1 MGQLD
6 GKVAFITGVARGQ
19 GRSHAVRLAQ
29 EGADIVGV
37 DLCADVASVGYDMA
51 TPDDLADTVRE
62 VEALGRRIVAS
73 RADVR
78 DSAAMNAAVDD
89 GVRQLGRLDIVLAN
103 AGVASFAPAEEM
115 SDAMWDEMIDINLSG
130 VFRTVRPAIP
140 HLKANADGGA
150 IVLTSSTGGLKG
162 LANIAHYCAAKHGLA
177 GLMKSL
183 AVELAPHHIRVNI
196 VAPTNVDTRMI
207 QNESTYA
214 LFFPDRDFASVTREE
229 ATPAFATLNLLHV
242 GWVDPWDVSEAVLY
256 LVSDSGRFVTGV
268 ELPVDAGM
276 LVR

>member
-1 MGQLD
+1 MGRLD

-19 GRSHAVRLAQ
+19 GRSHAVRLAH

-37 DLCADVASVGYDMA
+37 DLCADVGSVGYEMA
-51 TPDDLADTVRE
+51 TPDDLAETVRE
-62 VEALGRRIVAS
+62 VEALGRRIVATQ
-73 RADVR
+73 ADVR
-78 DSAAMNAAVDD
+78 NSAAMKAAVDD

-140 HLKANADGGA
+140 HLKANPDGGA
-150 IVLTSSTGGLKG
+150 IVLTSSTGGMKG

-177 GLMKSL
+177 GLMKTL

-214 LFFPDRDFASVTREE
+214 LFFPDRDFASVTPEE
-229 ATPAFATLNLLHV
+229 AAPAFATLNLLDV
-242 GWVDPWDVSEAVLY
+242 GWVDPSDVTEAVLY
-256 LVSDSGRFVTGV
+256 LVADSGRFVTGV

>member
-1 MGQLD
+1 MGRLD

-29 EGADIVGV
+29 EGADIIGV
-37 DLCADVASVGYDMA
+37 DSCADVGSVGYEMA
-51 TPDDLADTVRE
+51 TPDDLAETARE
-62 VEALGRRIVAS
+62 VEALGRRFVATQ
-73 RADVR
+73 ADVR
-78 DSAAMNAAVDD
+78 NSGAMNAAVDD
-89 GVRQLGRLDIVLAN
+89 GVEQLGRLDIVLAN

-115 SDAMWDEMIDINLSG
+115 SDAMWDDMIDINLYG

-140 HLKANADGGA
+140 HLKANPDGGA

-177 GLMKSL
+177 GLMKTL

-207 QNESTYA
+207 QNQSTYA
-214 LFFPDRDFASVTREE
+214 LFFPDRDFAAVTREE
-229 ATPAFATLNLLHV
+229 AAPAFATLNLLQV
-242 GWVDPWDVSEAVLY
+242 GWVDPSDVTEAVLY

-276 LVR
+276 VVR